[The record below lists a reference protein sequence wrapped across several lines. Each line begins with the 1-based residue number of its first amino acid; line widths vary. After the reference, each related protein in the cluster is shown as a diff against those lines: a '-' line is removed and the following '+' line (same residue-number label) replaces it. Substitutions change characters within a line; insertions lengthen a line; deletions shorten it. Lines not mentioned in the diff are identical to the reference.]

1 MALERKDLR
10 LKLDPDDH
18 AGLSLLAECED
29 CDLAELAERI
39 LVRVI
44 RRRVHGAIVL
54 ADKAK
59 RLGIGGKPLPA
70 DE

>member
-1 MALERKDLR
+1 MAIERKDLR
-10 LKLDPDDH
+10 IKLDADDH
-18 AGLSLLAECED
+18 AGLTLLAECED
-29 CDLAELAERI
+29 SDLAELAERI

-59 RLGIGGKPLPA
+59 RLGIAGKPLPA